1 MVDYVQLAVIPL
13 DCNIS
18 VHIPHNLFLYISF
31 CTEKE
36 NLFNNESFLGWETF
50 LLFSWSQWM
59 MQQYYCKEN
68 SDGSHS
74 NGLKS

>member
-18 VHIPHNLFLYISF
+18 IHIPHNLFLYISF

-50 LLFSWSQWM
+50 LLFSWSQS
-59 MQQYYCKEN
+59 YCKEN
-68 SDGSHS
+68 SDAGHS
-74 NGLKS
+74 NSLKS

>member
-18 VHIPHNLFLYISF
+18 IHIPHNLFLYISF

-50 LLFSWSQWM
+50 LLF
-59 MQQYYCKEN
+59 
-68 SDGSHS
+68 
-74 NGLKS
+74 L